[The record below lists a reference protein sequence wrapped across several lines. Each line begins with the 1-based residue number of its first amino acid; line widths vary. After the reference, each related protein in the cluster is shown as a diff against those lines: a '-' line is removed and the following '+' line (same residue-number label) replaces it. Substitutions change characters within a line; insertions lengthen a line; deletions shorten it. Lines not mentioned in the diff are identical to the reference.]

1 MDFDG
6 IVMTDW
12 AAMAE
17 RPRALKAGLE
27 LEMPTSFGENDR
39 RIVAAV
45 RKGVLEESVLNEAV
59 RRLLRWIDWCLE
71 AASRPLAP
79 EKESAEALARR
90 AAGECAVL
98 LKNNGTL
105 PLKQGQKIA
114 FIGGFAQTPRF
125 QGGGSSNV
133 QVRGVVGALQAAREQ
148 KIGNIVYAEGFN
160 TVDDRTDPSSWPG
173 R

>member
-59 RRLLRWIDWCLE
+59 PPAAALDRLVPGSCGPVRLRRRK
-71 AASRPLAP
+71 SP
-79 EKESAEALARR
+79 AEALARR

-105 PLKQGQKIA
+105 
-114 FIGGFAQTPRF
+114 R
-125 QGGGSSNV
+125 
-133 QVRGVVGALQAAREQ
+133 
-148 KIGNIVYAEGFN
+148 
-160 TVDDRTDPSSWPG
+160 
-173 R
+173 